1 MIIPAA
7 NLASLK
13 KHLELP
19 TGELLVAQNL
29 IFNVLDSCLQ
39 ISEEKTQKTHH
50 FVIPKIGQSDEVS
63 NFTNTGVRRILLL
76 KIQFRSCHVVD
87 LLAFRLELQAF
98 ITPVSLCP
106 S

>member
-1 MIIPAA
+1 M
-7 NLASLK
+7 
-13 KHLELP
+13 
-19 TGELLVAQNL
+19 
-29 IFNVLDSCLQ
+29 
-39 ISEEKTQKTHH
+39 
-50 FVIPKIGQSDEVS
+50 GQSDEVS
-63 NFTNTGVRRILLL
+63 NFTYTGVRRILLL